1 MLRNLAAGC
10 PQAAAL
16 DVPARASPPAQPG
29 TSLPP
34 SPPRAGVERLQAT
47 LEPGRFRQHHIP
59 PGPFGDDLDPRHC
72 PLQQVGS
79 GWGRGGPGTAPPPL
93 PRVGGGSG
101 EAGPGWIWEVRPLV
115 SFLLIPSFL
124 SFPSLTHQ
132 HLHYI

>member
-79 GWGRGGPGTAPPPL
+79 GWGRGGPGTAPPSPGLGAGQVRLGQVGFGRCAPL
-93 PRVGGGSG
+93 CLFS
-101 EAGPGWIWEVRPLV
+101 
-115 SFLLIPSFL
+115 
-124 SFPSLTHQ
+124 
-132 HLHYI
+132 